1 MATDKATLRVKIQF
15 ALQEIAT
22 SDLRS
27 SATALLSALGYASH
41 KTLDLPADPQTFVR
55 EIEKLLGSTSPLNT
69 AHANPA
75 DWTSAAFLFQL
86 TNDELP
92 ALAAGQLGTLCITL
106 AELWYADRDGPQ
118 GVFLRPIASLLARKT
133 CSRMKP
139 IMARGR

>member
-1 MATDKATLRVKIQF
+1 MATDKAPLRVKIQS

-27 SATALLSALGYASH
+27 SATALLGALGYASH

-75 DWTSAAFLFQL
+75 ESTSAAFYSSSP
-86 TNDELP
+86 TTSCPRWPP
-92 ALAAGQLGTLCITL
+92 A
-106 AELWYADRDGPQ
+106 
-118 GVFLRPIASLLARKT
+118 S
-133 CSRMKP
+133 
-139 IMARGR
+139 